1 MTAPAQLMLPTL
13 AAPAAPH
20 RAPRPAPVEREVR
33 ITARDYRGTY
43 ADGRVW
49 RTRMY
54 LRDGVTVRTA
64 DTEE

>member
-1 MTAPAQLMLPTL
+1 MTAPAQLLLPMP
-13 AAPAAPH
+13 AAPAAPQ
-20 RAPRPAPVEREVR
+20 RAPRPATVEREAR

-54 LRDGVTVRTA
+54 LRDGVTVRTV